1 MFLLLQGPHG
11 PFFDR
16 LGALLR
22 AAGAQV
28 WRVGFNAGDEFFWSD
43 PAHFVRHDAPAADWP
58 AHLDRLIDRLGVTD
72 IVLYGDVRAI
82 HAAARDAAAAR
93 GLVLHVFEEG
103 YLRPFWISYER
114 GGANGHSALMS
125 IPLDR
130 MRTALGGHE
139 SEIYRPPAHWGD
151 MRQHKF
157 YGALY
162 HFMLLTANGR
172 YPGFRSH
179 RQISVAREFQLHL
192 RRLLLSP
199 AFRFA
204 RWARARRI
212 RRGGFPYVLVL
223 LQLEHDASFVAH
235 SGYARMSDFTDE
247 VLDAFARA
255 APRHHHIVFKAHP
268 LEDGR
273 GRVREAIIGRARAL
287 GLEARVHVV
296 DGGKLA
302 ALLSQARSA
311 ITVNS
316 TAAQQ
321 ALWRGLP
328 VLATGR
334 AVFDKPGLVSHQT
347 LDDFLRHPERPDA
360 RAYRDYRAYLLET
373 SQVPGGFYAARSR
386 AHALRLVVDLMLG
399 PHDPYEALE
408 HGRGAHRQQLEND
421 S

>member
-1 MFLLLQGPHG
+1 MMSKASAFRTVALLACAAATLLQGKLTPEAG
-11 PFFDR
+11 R
-16 LGALLR
+16 LFLALALILQGA
-22 AAGAQV
+22 G
-28 WRVGFNAGDEFFWSD
+28 
-43 PAHFVRHDAPAADWP
+43 
-58 AHLDRLIDRLGVTD
+58 
-72 IVLYGDVRAI
+72 
-82 HAAARDAAAAR
+82 
-93 GLVLHVFEEG
+93 GL
-103 YLRPFWISYER
+103 W
-114 GGANGHSALMS
+114 
-125 IPLDR
+125 
-130 MRTALGGHE
+130 
-139 SEIYRPPAHWGD
+139 
-151 MRQHKF
+151 
-157 YGALY
+157 
-162 HFMLLTANGR
+162 
-172 YPGFRSH
+172 
-179 RQISVAREFQLHL
+179 
-192 RRLLLSP
+192 
-199 AFRFA
+199 
-204 RWARARRI
+204 
-212 RRGGFPYVLVL
+212 
-223 LQLEHDASFVAH
+223 
-235 SGYARMSDFTDE
+235 
-247 VLDAFARA
+247 RA
-255 APRHHHIVFKAHP
+255 APPDRLTGWRLRVVDEPPGPGDAVLDVGAVPHAPVVRSDGVRLLQVGGPPLAVALLAELQRQHP

-273 GRVREAIIGRARAL
+273 GRVREAIISRARAL
-287 GLEARVHVV
+287 GIEARVHVV